1 MTEKIGVITDAEWEI
16 MRMVWSLGQVNSSH
30 LIERV
35 QQKRDWQA
43 STVKTLLGRLV
54 KKDYLIATKEGRRFI
69 YMANIAEDE
78 AMNHATQSLFNQL
91 CEMKKGRTLATL
103 IEQTTLSQNDI
114 QTLQTVLAAKLPSAP
129 TMIECDCLPAN
140 CDCIEEEVK

>member
-30 LIERV
+30 LIKLV

-43 STVKTLLGRLV
+43 STIKTLLGRLV
-54 KKDYLIATKEGRRFI
+54 KKDYLIATKEGRRFT
-69 YMANIAEDE
+69 YTANIAEEE

-91 CEMKKGRTLATL
+91 CSMKKGRTLATL
-103 IEQTTLSQNDI
+103 MEQTALSQNDI
-114 QTLQTVLAAKLPSAP
+114 QMLQKVLAAKLPDAP
-129 TMIECDCLPAN
+129 TMIECDCLPTN
-140 CDCIEEEVK
+140 CDCLKEEAK